1 MHNILKLYIL
11 LFLFSITVFSSYC
24 SEIVKTYTIVID
36 PGHGGKDVG
45 AVDNGQREKDINLEV
60 AKKLA
65 TRIKKNLKNV
75 KVVMTREED
84 KYITLQERANIANSN
99 KGDLFISIHTNSVD
113 KTNPNRKKVEGASV
127 YALGLQKD
135 QNNIQVA
142 RRENAVIEL
151 ESDFQQKYSGFDPSK
166 DESYIIF
173 EMAQKSNLSQSLKFA
188 NLAQKNLVT
197 VAGRADKGVKQA
209 GFWVLWATSMPAV
222 LVELDF
228 ICNPNS
234 AEFLG
239 SDKGRDK
246 LAESLYNAVE
256 TYIINTTNKSKT
268 GVKSKN
274 LGNESSKTTVGD
286 KEASSAPM
294 LVAVEPEEKEVI
306 SSAKVTPQSSASGSR
321 RRRSSSSK
329 DTSIAQEY
337 ETSTITLHTE
347 SERLAVVAQKAEI
360 SDEEEISNNYHPVTK
375 RKSKTSKAD
384 KQLTAK
390 NKDVQEKIITKTN
403 ADQRIFNNKVV
414 EISRENP
421 NKVTYQ
427 VKSTTAQNNSV
438 VKQLSNSPRTHKLR
452 TIYKI
457 QICESPTLLKQNDDK
472 FCGLHPI
479 KSFKENNKYKYT
491 YGESDNRQEIES
503 ILGEVKKLFPDA
515 FIISN
520 RR

>member
-11 LFLFSITVFSSYC
+11 FILLTITVFSVFST
-24 SEIVKTYTIVID
+24 ELNKTYTIVID

-45 AVDNGQREKDINLEV
+45 AVDNGQREKEINLEV

-65 TRIKKNLKNV
+65 ARIKKNLKNV
-75 KVVMTREED
+75 KVVMTRED
-84 KYITLQERANIANSN
+84 DRYITLQERANIANTN

-151 ESDFQQKYSGFDPSK
+151 ESDFKQKYSGFDPSK

-173 EMAQKSNLSQSLKFA
+173 EMAQKSNLSKSLKFA
-188 NLAQKNLVT
+188 NLAQKNLVS
-197 VAGRADKGVKQA
+197 VGGRVDKGVKQA

-256 TYIINTTNKSKT
+256 TYIISTTNKSNT
-268 GVKSKN
+268 GITSKSSN
-274 LGNESSKTTVGD
+274 QSANTSMTD
-286 KEASSAPM
+286 KDATSAPI
-294 LVAVEPEEKEVI
+294 LVAVEPEEKEVL
-306 SSAKVTPQSSASGSR
+306 ASVNTNQQTNSLNTR

-329 DTSIAQEY
+329 DTSVAQDY
-337 ETSTITLHTE
+337 ETSSIELHKE
-347 SERLAVVAQKAEI
+347 SERLAMLEHKEEI
-360 SDEEEISNNYHPVTK
+360 SDDEEITNNYHPVTK
-375 RKSKTSKAD
+375 RKSKTPKAE
-384 KQLTAK
+384 KQVAPK
-390 NKDVQEKIITKTN
+390 NKDIPEKNAVKTN
-403 ADQRIFNNKVV
+403 ANQRIYNNKVV
-414 EISRENP
+414 EISRENSH
-421 NKVTYQ
+421 KVTYQ
-427 VKSTTAQNNSV
+427 VKSTAAQDKSDIKRAIDV
-438 VKQLSNSPRTHKLR
+438 PRTHKLR

-457 QICESPTLLKQNDDK
+457 QICESPTLLRQNDER

-491 YGESDNRQEIES
+491 FGESENLKEIES
-503 ILGEVKKLFPDA
+503 MLADVKKLIPDA
-515 FIISN
+515 VIISN

>member
-1 MHNILKLYIL
+1 MRNILKLYTIIL
-11 LFLFSITVFSSYC
+11 LFSITVFSGLG
-24 SEIVKTYTIVID
+24 SEMNKTYTIVID

-45 AVDNGQREKDINLEV
+45 AVDNGQREKEINLEV

-65 TRIKKNLKNV
+65 ARIKKNLKNV

-84 KYITLQERANIANSN
+84 KYITLQERADIANSN

-113 KTNPNRKKVEGASV
+113 KANPNRKKVEGASV

-151 ESDFQQKYSGFDPSK
+151 ENDFEQKYSGFDPSK

-188 NLAQKNLVT
+188 NLAQKNLVS
-197 VAGRADKGVKQA
+197 VAGRTDKGVKQA

-228 ICNPNS
+228 ICNPNC

-246 LAESLYNAVE
+246 LAEALYNAVE
-256 TYIINTTNKSKT
+256 TYIINTTNKSNTGTKT
-268 GVKSKN
+268 NSASNQSVKKAVA
-274 LGNESSKTTVGD
+274 EKDV
-286 KEASSAPM
+286 SSAPM

-306 SSAKVTPQSSASGSR
+306 TSAKINQQTNSSGSR

-329 DTSIAQEY
+329 GTSVAQEY
-337 ETSTITLHTE
+337 ETSSIALHTE
-347 SERLAVVAQKAEI
+347 SERLAIFEQKEEI
-360 SDEEEISNNYHPVTK
+360 LADEEITNNYHPVSR
-375 RKSKTSKAD
+375 RKSKTPKVD
-384 KQLTAK
+384 KQATPK
-390 NKDVQEKIITKTN
+390 NKEVPKTVAKTN
-403 ADQRIFNNKVV
+403 ADQRIYNNKIV
-414 EISRENP
+414 EVSRENSH
-421 NKVTYQ
+421 KVTYQ
-427 VKSTTAQNNSV
+427 VKSEAVQS
-438 VKQLSNSPRTHKLR
+438 KSDIRSISDSPRTHKLR

-457 QICESPTLLKQNDDK
+457 QIYESPTLLKQNDEK

-491 YGESDNRQEIES
+491 FGESEDRQEIES
-503 ILGEVKKLFPDA
+503 MLAEVKKLIPDA
-515 FIISN
+515 EIISN